1 MRHYAVQVDMGRD
14 HTIYATAPGFVRFYK
29 TKWMSGERKFIGV
42 VLNRG
47 DKLPRDEESLGRS
60 RFFGL
65 VNTAATASAFP
76 VPAGAAPLVA
86 SDAAAAAAPE
96 LDVAAAEP
104 AASPTA

>member
-1 MRHYAVQVDMGRD
+1 MKPYAVQVDMGRD

-65 VNTAATASAFP
+65 VNNAATASAFP
-76 VPAGAAPLVA
+76 VPAGAPLVA
-86 SDAAAAAAPE
+86 SDAAAAAVPE

-104 AASPTA
+104 AASATA